1 MKKGLLGYYD
11 YTVILTYCGAVLAA
25 GGICQAINCRFAESV
40 GLLLLA
46 GFCDMFDGAVART
59 KARTASEK
67 RFGVQIDSLC
77 DLISFGVLPGIF
89 TYQYLHGSA
98 AGLASAVATILCA
111 LIRLAAFNVMEEERQ
126 NTTDRERESYLGLPV
141 TSDAVI
147 LPLLY
152 VICERQGRC
161 AAWLFPT
168 VMTATAVCF
177 LLKIEIQKP
186 KLPGKILLIVLGAA
200 ELAALWMLGGGDL
213 L

>member
-11 YTVILTYCGAVLAA
+11 YTVILTYCGAVLAV
-25 GGICQAINCRFAESV
+25 GGICQAVNCRFLESIR
-40 GLLLLA
+40 LLLLA

-77 DLISFGVLPGIF
+77 DLISFGVLPGVF
-89 TYQYLHGSA
+89 TYQYLHQSI
-98 AGLASAVATILCA
+98 AGLAAAVFLVLCA
-111 LIRLAAFNVMEEERQ
+111 LIRLAFFNVQEEERQ
-126 NTTDRERESYLGLPV
+126 NLTDRERDSFQGLPV

-147 LPLLY
+147 LPLVF

-161 AAWLFPT
+161 APWLFPL
-168 VMTATAVCF
+168 VMAATSVCF
-177 LLKIEIQKP
+177 LLKIEIRKP
-186 KLPGKILLIVLGAA
+186 KLPGKVLLIVLGAA
-200 ELAALWMLGGGDL
+200 ELAALWPLGGGGL